1 MAVLFAD
8 VVGFTE
14 LASRMTPNEVITLLN
29 DVFTTCDELTE
40 RFGLEKIKTVGD
52 AYMVVGGL
60 EDDQEKA
67 GAHHSAGQAAQVA
80 DMGLAILDAM
90 AAMGQATGTR
100 LQVRVGMSV
109 GPAVAG
115 VIGLKRFIYDVW
127 GDTVNTAS
135 RMESTGVPGR
145 IQVTRETCDRLAP
158 EFELERRGIVDVKGK
173 GPIETWFLVGRRAAP
188 EVR

>member
-1 MAVLFAD
+1 
-8 VVGFTE
+8 
-14 LASRMTPNEVITLLN
+14 
-29 DVFTTCDELTE
+29 
-40 RFGLEKIKTVGD
+40 
-52 AYMVVGGL
+52 
-60 EDDQEKA
+60 
-67 GAHHSAGQAAQVA
+67 
-80 DMGLAILDAM
+80 MGLAILDAM
-90 AAMGQATGTR
+90 AGMENATGRR

-135 RMESTGVPGR
+135 RMESTGIPGR
-145 IQVTRETCDRLAP
+145 IQVTRETYERLAP